1 MTTLTCLYCQQP
13 FEQNKYSK
21 RQKVCSKPE
30 CQHARQ
36 LASMK
41 EWREKHPDYFKY
53 DESKGEEWLK
63 TQRERSRQ
71 WRQRNPDKIRAYR
84 QTHLDDYRNY
94 MREYMKKYR
103 DRKRAQGGAAPQG
116 QGPAAGGNPT
126 QFPFSNPN
134 LTSLP
139 PLSSPPR
146 PPQDPEAPQTPP
158 SAPAL

>member
-1 MTTLTCLYCQQP
+1 MTTLNCLYCQQP

-53 DESKGEEWLK
+53 DESKGEAWLQ

-71 WRQRNPDKIRAYR
+71 WRQRNPDKIRSYR
-84 QTHLDDYRNY
+84 QSHLEGYRTY

-103 DRKRAQGGAAPQG
+103 DRKKVQGSGSAEASPDQ
-116 QGPAAGGNPT
+116 
-126 QFPFSNPN
+126 
-134 LTSLP
+134 
-139 PLSSPPR
+139 SSPVQ
-146 PPQDPEAPQTPP
+146 PPTNPQ
-158 SAPAL
+158 

>member
-1 MTTLTCLYCQQP
+1 MTTLNCLYCQQP

-21 RQKVCSKPE
+21 RQKVCSKAE

-71 WRQRNPDKIRAYR
+71 WRQRNPDKIRTYR

-103 DRKRAQGGAAPQG
+103 DRKRAQGGSGAAADPSA
-116 QGPAAGGNPT
+116 PAAGM
-126 QFPFSNPN
+126 FPFSNPN

-139 PLSSPPR
+139 PLTSPPQVKPQ
-146 PPQDPEAPQTPP
+146 PPQDTPP
-158 SAPAL
+158 AAPAE

>member
-1 MTTLTCLYCQQP
+1 MNCLYCQQP
-13 FEQNKYSK
+13 FERNKYSK

-53 DESKGEEWLK
+53 DESKGEEWLR
-63 TQRERSRQ
+63 TQRDRSKQ

-84 QTHLDDYRNY
+84 QTHLDEYRNY

-103 DRKRAQGGAAPQG
+103 DRKRAQNARPDGPSAGSAPASG
-116 QGPAAGGNPT
+116 
-126 QFPFSNPN
+126 
-134 LTSLP
+134 
-139 PLSSPPR
+139 
-146 PPQDPEAPQTPP
+146 DP
-158 SAPAL
+158 SAPASPTL